1 MSNEQ
6 LSKLDL
12 DNKQLI
18 EDIIKLFNLVMNAE
32 LLHYRSY
39 SYEQALE
46 RKQKFIKIK
55 TELTNRYEE
64 IFDL

>member
-1 MSNEQ
+1 MENKK
-6 LSKLDL
+6 LSELDL
-12 DNKQLI
+12 ENKQLI
-18 EDIIKLFNLVMNAE
+18 EDIIKSFNLVMNAE

-39 SYEQALE
+39 SCEQALE
-46 RKQKFIKIK
+46 RQQKFIKIK

>member
-46 RKQKFIKIK
+46 RQQKFIKIK